1 MKKGDPVKILM
12 ILIFLMKKRKT
23 QMMKINILIK
33 RMMMKVKRSQILTP
47 NQKLALVKCKIS
59 IFFKLNLNDHSRSI
73 EHDN

>member
-59 IFFKLNLNDHSRSI
+59 IFFKLN
-73 EHDN
+73 